1 MPIGIE
7 AINFYGGRTFLNVR
21 TLFEA
26 RNLDMRRF
34 DNLMIHRKS
43 LALPC
48 EDPISFGVNAA
59 KPLLDQLTFDE
70 KSRIEMIV
78 TATESG
84 VDFGKSL
91 STYIHDY
98 LGLSRNC
105 RLFEIKHACYAGTAA
120 LQMALNLVAAN
131 GSPGAK
137 VLIVATDIAKAAVKG
152 SYVEPSQGAG
162 AVALLVSDQPD
173 IMEVDFGANGYYS
186 YEVMDSCR
194 PTPEIETGDSD
205 LSLIAY
211 LDCLENSFK
220 AYADRVDGADFLET
234 FDYLAFHTPF
244 PGMVKGAHRMMMR
257 KLKGLP
263 ASKSD
268 ADFEQRVAPSLSYCV
283 EVGNIYSATL
293 YLALCGLVD
302 TADLQTAK
310 RVGLYSYGSGCC
322 SEFFSGVVGPGSKN
336 KLAQLEKQL
345 SLETRHELA
354 MDEYDS
360 LLDLGLEWGFGVKNK
375 EVNISAFQQI
385 YDRTVGGQGLLMLR
399 QIKDYHREYY
409 WS

>member
-1 MPIGIE
+1 
-7 AINFYGGRTFLNVR
+7 
-21 TLFEA
+21 
-26 RNLDMRRF
+26 
-34 DNLMIHRKS
+34 
-43 LALPC
+43 
-48 EDPISFGVNAA
+48 VNAA
-59 KPLLDQLTFDE
+59 KPLVDQLTFDE
-70 KSRIEMIV
+70 RSRIEMIV

-205 LSLIAY
+205 LSLVAY

-375 EVNISAFQQI
+375 EVNISTFQQI
-385 YDRTVGGQGLLMLR
+385 YDRTIGGQGLLMLR